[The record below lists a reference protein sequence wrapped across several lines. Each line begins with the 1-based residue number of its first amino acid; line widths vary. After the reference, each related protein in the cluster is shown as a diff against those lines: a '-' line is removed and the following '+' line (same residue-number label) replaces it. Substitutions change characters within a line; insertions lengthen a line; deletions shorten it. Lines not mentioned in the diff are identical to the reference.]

1 MSDFKPIESQEQLDA
16 IIKDRIARAEKNA
29 AEKYADYDDLKA
41 QLTDK
46 DKQIADLGEQL
57 KVQSEKVTSSDD
69 VVKELQ
75 SKVHEYETASVK
87 TRVAHEEGL
96 PYELASK
103 LSGDDEDAIRKD
115 AKALVKFI
123 QKPTPAPIGSNEPSN
138 EGSSDPTKAAFKSM
152 LSQINNKGE

>member
-1 MSDFKPIESQEQLDA
+1 MSDFKVIESQEQLDA

-69 VVKELQ
+69 AIKELQ

-103 LSGDDEDAIRKD
+103 LSGADEDAIRAD
-115 AKALVKFI
+115 AKQMAKFI
-123 QKPTPAPIGSNEPSN
+123 SKPPAAPLGSSEPNQS
-138 EGSSDPTKAAFKSM
+138 ESDPTKAAYRQM
-152 LSQINNKGE
+152 LNNINKGD